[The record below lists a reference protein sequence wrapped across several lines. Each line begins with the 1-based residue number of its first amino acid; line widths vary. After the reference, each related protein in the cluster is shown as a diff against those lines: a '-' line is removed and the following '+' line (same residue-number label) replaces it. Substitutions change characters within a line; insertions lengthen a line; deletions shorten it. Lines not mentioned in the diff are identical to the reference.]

1 VDTIAEAAATAGGEA
16 DVRERMDMGWLYNR
30 AFEDVDGH
38 VFEAVW
44 MDMTAAASMPGES
57 TEK

>member
-1 VDTIAEAAATAGGEA
+1 
-16 DVRERMDMGWLYNR
+16 MCWLYNR

-44 MDMTAAASMPGES
+44 MDMNAAANM
-57 TEK
+57 TDEKPASDHE